1 MNKTRKQVKRKRS
14 VIKTL
19 SKKLIQNLFFVRR
32 SQMKNIP
39 SGGSIKAM
47 KSVLC
52 REIVLLSYKHLKLQ
66 MRLKIRGLDGN
77 HSSFET
83 RTLNGDF
90 SLTPSLNLACIFF
103 SFTFA
108 DCYNIYGDT
117 ECGKFKSV
125 VLSYVSNR
133 NSSLPKGKII
143 MRSGLWLS
151 KLLEKFA
158 LIRLFEIIGM
168 LLIVRQG

>member
-1 MNKTRKQVKRKRS
+1 M
-14 VIKTL
+14 KTL
-19 SKKLIQNLFFVRR
+19 SKILIQNLFFVRR

-39 SGGSIKAM
+39 SGDSIKAM

-52 REIVLLSYKHLKLQ
+52 REIVLLNYKHLKLQ

-90 SLTPSLNLACIFF
+90 SLTPSLNLARIFL
-103 SFTFA
+103 FTFA

-143 MRSGLWLS
+143 VRSGLWLS

-158 LIRLFEIIGM
+158 LFRLFEIIGM
-168 LLIVRQG
+168 LLIVRHG

>member
-1 MNKTRKQVKRKRS
+1 
-14 VIKTL
+14 
-19 SKKLIQNLFFVRR
+19 
-32 SQMKNIP
+32 MKNIP
-39 SGGSIKAM
+39 SGDSIKTM

-52 REIVLLSYKHLKLQ
+52 RKIVLLSYKHLKLQ

-77 HSSFET
+77 YSSFET

-90 SLTPSLNLACIFF
+90 SLTPSLNLACIFL
-103 SFTFA
+103 FTFA

-143 MRSGLWLS
+143 VRSGLWLS

-158 LIRLFEIIGM
+158 LIKLFEIIGM
-168 LLIVRQG
+168 LLIVRHG

>member
-1 MNKTRKQVKRKRS
+1 M
-14 VIKTL
+14 KTL

-103 SFTFA
+103 SLPLQIVI
-108 DCYNIYGDT
+108 IYMATQNVVNLNQSYFPMYLT
-117 ECGKFKSV
+117 ETLHFRK
-125 VLSYVSNR
+125 
-133 NSSLPKGKII
+133 
-143 MRSGLWLS
+143 
-151 KLLEKFA
+151 
-158 LIRLFEIIGM
+158 
-168 LLIVRQG
+168 VR

>member
-1 MNKTRKQVKRKRS
+1 M
-14 VIKTL
+14 KTL
-19 SKKLIQNLFFVRR
+19 SKILIQNLFFVRR

-39 SGGSIKAM
+39 SGDSIKAM

-52 REIVLLSYKHLKLQ
+52 TEIVLLSYKHLKLQ
-66 MRLKIRGLDGN
+66 MWLKIRGLDGN

-90 SLTPSLNLACIFF
+90 SLTPSLNLACIFL
-103 SFTFA
+103 FTFA

-158 LIRLFEIIGM
+158 LFRLFEIIGM

>member
-14 VIKTL
+14 VMKI
-19 SKKLIQNLFFVRR
+19 IQNLFFVRR

-39 SGGSIKAM
+39 SGDSMKAM

-52 REIVLLSYKHLKLQ
+52 REIVLLNYKHLKLQ

-90 SLTPSLNLACIFF
+90 SLTPSLNLACIFL
-103 SFTFA
+103 FTFA

-143 MRSGLWLS
+143 VRSGLWLS

-158 LIRLFEIIGM
+158 LIKLFEIIGM
-168 LLIVRQG
+168 LLIVRHG

>member
-1 MNKTRKQVKRKRS
+1 M
-14 VIKTL
+14 KTL

-39 SGGSIKAM
+39 SGDSIKAM

-52 REIVLLSYKHLKLQ
+52 TEIVLLSYKHLKLQ
-66 MRLKIRGLDGN
+66 MWLKIRGLDGN

-83 RTLNGDF
+83 RILDGDF
-90 SLTPSLNLACIFF
+90 SLTPSLNLACIFL
-103 SFTFA
+103 FTFA

-143 MRSGLWLS
+143 VRSGLWLS

-158 LIRLFEIIGM
+158 LFRLFEIIGM
-168 LLIVRQG
+168 LLIVRHG

>member
-1 MNKTRKQVKRKRS
+1 M
-14 VIKTL
+14 KTL

-39 SGGSIKAM
+39 SGDSMKAM

-52 REIVLLSYKHLKLQ
+52 REIVLLNYKHLKLQ

-90 SLTPSLNLACIFF
+90 SLTPSLNLAFIFL
-103 SFTFA
+103 FTFA

-143 MRSGLWLS
+143 VRSGLWLS

-168 LLIVRQG
+168 LLIVRHG

>member
-1 MNKTRKQVKRKRS
+1 
-14 VIKTL
+14 
-19 SKKLIQNLFFVRR
+19 
-32 SQMKNIP
+32 MKNIP
-39 SGGSIKAM
+39 SGDSMKAM

-52 REIVLLSYKHLKLQ
+52 REIVLLNYKHLKLQ

-103 SFTFA
+103 LFTFA

-143 MRSGLWLS
+143 VRSGLWLS

-158 LIRLFEIIGM
+158 LIKLFEIIGM
-168 LLIVRQG
+168 LLIVRHG

>member
-1 MNKTRKQVKRKRS
+1 
-14 VIKTL
+14 
-19 SKKLIQNLFFVRR
+19 
-32 SQMKNIP
+32 MKNIP
-39 SGGSIKAM
+39 SGDSIKAM

-66 MRLKIRGLDGN
+66 MWLKIRGLDGN

-83 RTLNGDF
+83 RILDGDF
-90 SLTPSLNLACIFF
+90 SLTPSLNLVCIFL
-103 SFTFA
+103 FTFA

-143 MRSGLWLS
+143 VRSGLWLS

-158 LIRLFEIIGM
+158 LIKLFEIIGM
-168 LLIVRQG
+168 LLIVRHG

>member
-19 SKKLIQNLFFVRR
+19 AKKLMQNLFFVRR

-103 SFTFA
+103 SLPLQIVI
-108 DCYNIYGDT
+108 IYMATQNVVNLNQSYFPMYLT
-117 ECGKFKSV
+117 ETLHFRK
-125 VLSYVSNR
+125 
-133 NSSLPKGKII
+133 
-143 MRSGLWLS
+143 
-151 KLLEKFA
+151 
-158 LIRLFEIIGM
+158 
-168 LLIVRQG
+168 VR

>member
-1 MNKTRKQVKRKRS
+1 
-14 VIKTL
+14 
-19 SKKLIQNLFFVRR
+19 
-32 SQMKNIP
+32 MKNIP
-39 SGGSIKAM
+39 SGDSMKAM

-52 REIVLLSYKHLKLQ
+52 REIVLLNYKHLKLQ
-66 MRLKIRGLDGN
+66 MQLKIRGLDGN

-83 RTLNGDF
+83 RTHNGDF
-90 SLTPSLNLACIFF
+90 SLTPSLNLAFIFL
-103 SFTFA
+103 FTFA

-133 NSSLPKGKII
+133 NSPLPKGKII
-143 MRSGLWLS
+143 VRSGLWLS

-158 LIRLFEIIGM
+158 LIKLFEIIGM
-168 LLIVRQG
+168 LLIVRHG

>member
-1 MNKTRKQVKRKRS
+1 M
-14 VIKTL
+14 KTL
-19 SKKLIQNLFFVRR
+19 SKILIQNLFFVRR

-39 SGGSIKAM
+39 SGDSIKAM

-52 REIVLLSYKHLKLQ
+52 REIVLLNYKHLKLQ

-90 SLTPSLNLACIFF
+90 SLTPNLNLACIFL
-103 SFTFA
+103 FTFA

-143 MRSGLWLS
+143 ERSGVWLS

-168 LLIVRQG
+168 LLIVRHG